1 VLCPEDKRDLK
12 VAHFFNNFP
21 GPLKG
26 EVDMEVASTL

>member
-1 VLCPEDKRDLK
+1 VLCPGNKRDFK
-12 VAHFFNNFP
+12 VTHFFNIFP